1 MTMSEVLLALG
12 RIEGNAKMIHVSLH
26 PGDLHEETHPV
37 QHTTSTSPSGR
48 ADPRPIRLALEQALS
63 ITTATDEDALI
74 SRTLTAACEVT
85 GAVVAVAPQPTGE
98 RYLHGDPDL
107 AARLATAAILSR
119 ACVGRPGGTT
129 TDFALLG
136 LPSAVIMGLGG
147 AVVIVASATPDS
159 LGAEAGSVIALLIAH
174 AQAGLQRLRE
184 LAMLARRANSDPLT
198 GLRHYRPFEERL
210 ACSEPGRTAVIA
222 VDVDE
227 FKRIND
233 EYGHQAGDH
242 ALVALVDALRSALR
256 GDDHIYRIGGDE
268 FAVVID
274 VGGSAEVATIARR
287 LLEAARLVGHTVS
300 VGAALR
306 LPGETG
312 RETLLRA
319 DKALYQAKRAGR
331 NTARLAA

>member
-1 MTMSEVLLALG
+1 MF
-12 RIEGNAKMIHVSLH
+12 HVYLH

-37 QHTTSTSPSGR
+37 QQMKSTPPTGR
-48 ADPRPIRLALEQALS
+48 DDPRPVRLALEKALS
-63 ITTATDEDALI
+63 ITTAGDEDELI
-74 SRTLTAACEVT
+74 SRTLTAACEMT
-85 GAVVAVAPQPTGE
+85 GADVAVALQPTGE

-107 AARLATAAILSR
+107 AGRLAAAAVLSR
-119 ACVGRPGGTT
+119 ACVVRPGGTT
-129 TDFALLG
+129 SDFTLLG
-136 LPSAVIMGLGG
+136 LPAAVVMGLNG
-147 AVVIVASATPDS
+147 AVVIVAATTPDS
-159 LGAEAGSVIALLIAH
+159 LGAESGSVLALLIAH
-174 AQAGLQRLRE
+174 AQAGLQRLAE
-184 LAMLARRANSDPLT
+184 VAMLAQRANSDPLT

-210 ACSEPGRTAVIA
+210 ASSEPGRTAVIA

-306 LPGETG
+306 MPGETG

>member
-1 MTMSEVLLALG
+1 VHQISSTPPIG
-12 RIEGNAKMIHVSLH
+12 R
-26 PGDLHEETHPV
+26 P
-37 QHTTSTSPSGR
+37 
-48 ADPRPIRLALEQALS
+48 DPRPVQLALEQTLS
-63 ITTATDEDALI
+63 ITTASDEDELV
-74 SRTLTAACEVT
+74 SRMLTAACEVT
-85 GAVVAVAPQPTGE
+85 GATVAVALKPTGE

-107 AARLATAAILSR
+107 ASRLATAAVLSR

-129 TDFALLG
+129 TDFTLIG
-136 LPSAVIMGLGG
+136 LPAAVIMGLNG
-147 AVVIVASATPDS
+147 AVVIVASATADS
-159 LGAEAGSVIALLIAH
+159 LGAEAGSVLALLVAH
-174 AQAGLQRLRE
+174 AQAGLERLRE
-184 LAMLARRANSDPLT
+184 VATLARRASCDPLT

-210 ACSEPGRTAVIA
+210 ASSEPGRTAVIA

-256 GDDHIYRIGGDE
+256 GDDHIFRIGGDE

-274 VGGSAEVATIARR
+274 VAGSAEVATIARR

-306 LPGETG
+306 MPGETG